1 MGETSELVILMVV
14 GLMLPLTMLGM
25 GLLIWKTKPP
35 YKDMF
40 GYNSTYSHKNE
51 RLWDMGQELFG
62 RYCTITYS
70 VITVLSIL
78 CGLIPIVFDINFYI
92 GELINMIIYLVQF
105 LSVFAVIGVT
115 DGKLKRAMKE
125 ETENEK
131 QDQH

>member
-1 MGETSELVILMVV
+1 MIV

-40 GYNSTYSHKNE
+40 GYNTTYSQKNE
-51 RLWDMGQELFG
+51 RLWNMGQELFG

-92 GELINMIIYLVQF
+92 GELIEMIIYLAQF
-105 LSVFAVIGVT
+105 FSVFAVIGVT
-115 DGKLKRAMKE
+115 DGKLKRAMNNE
-125 ETENEK
+125 DQDEK
-131 QDQH
+131 Q

>member
-40 GYNSTYSHKNE
+40 GYNTAYSQKNE
-51 RLWDMGQELFG
+51 RLWAMGQELFG

-92 GELINMIIYLVQF
+92 GELIEMIIYLVQF
-105 LSVFAVIGVT
+105 ISVFAVIGVT
-115 DGKLKRAMKE
+115 DGKLKKAMKNENQDE
-125 ETENEK
+125 E
-131 QDQH
+131 Q